1 MNLKKI
7 RRYFSF
13 KFLLYIFGR
22 FKIIRYLYK
31 LKNKINSKYI
41 NIEKNNENHIE
52 LNFDERYIIK
62 KIETDSFYDGLKLK
76 KDTIENIINLSKKSD
91 LITTTDNTKFSTF
104 DEINEFNKNNNKPYC
119 LINVVNPDLK
129 VLIDKISR
137 NKNLLDIANNYLG
150 KVNNIDTKV
159 QWSPVCNTS
168 DDWREHNEQTVT
180 FHYDV
185 HHLNFLYVFFY
196 ITDCNKDSGAHELIK
211 GSHTN
216 KKFFKHLIG
225 SVKQTSDSL
234 ELDYDIKKFIKL
246 EGNAGYGFVEDTSC
260 YHRARIPLNNPRLAL
275 QIRYY

>member
-1 MNLKKI
+1 MNIKNI

-13 KFLLYIFGR
+13 KFLLYILGR
-22 FKIIRYLYK
+22 FKIVRYLYK
-31 LKNKINSKYI
+31 LKNKISSKYKK
-41 NIEKNNENHIE
+41 IEKNYDNHIE
-52 LNFDERYIIK
+52 INFNKNDIIK
-62 KIETDSFYDGLKLK
+62 KIEVNSFYDGLKLK
-76 KDTIENIINLSKKSD
+76 KETIDKIINLSKKSD
-91 LITTTDNTKFSTF
+91 LITTTDNTKFNTF
-104 DEINEFNKNNNKPYC
+104 DEINEFNRDNDKPYC
-119 LINVVNPDLK
+119 LINVVNPELK
-129 VLIDKISR
+129 VLINRISR
-137 NKNLLDIANNYLG
+137 NKYLLDIANNYLG

-196 ITDCNKDSGAHELIK
+196 LTDCNKDSGAHELII

-225 SVKQTSDSL
+225 SVKQTSSSL
-234 ELDYDIKKFIKL
+234 ELDYGIKKFIKL
-246 EGNAGYGFVEDTSC
+246 EGNAGYGFIEDTSC
-260 YHRARIPLNNPRLAL
+260 YHRARIPINNPRLAL